1 MNERQAPSDS
11 GGKEPAMPA
20 LSRRCAK
27 READGGIIAQ
37 VQPISHEKNEGTL
50 SRGVAGFCG
59 MGLQPMSQRD

>member
-1 MNERQAPSDS
+1 MEWMNKRQAPSDS

-37 VQPISHEKNEGTL
+37 VQPITHEKNDTTRL
-50 SRGVAGFCG
+50 V
-59 MGLQPMSQRD
+59 